1 MELKHEKNNEKQRLI
16 INNQGLVAILNEM
29 IKLFI
34 YLTHSFIT
42 LVCPIIY

>member
-34 YLTHSFIT
+34 YLTRSFIT